1 LYGRY
6 QRYCE
11 LDKQLANNTA
21 DFEKLASD
29 HERAVARAG
38 GAEGEG
44 GAEGAG
50 AARGAA
56 AADEAAALAERIV
69 PLWDAKQA
77 GISKKLEEYRALHV
91 ELKELKAAVNGFV
104 SAAEGD
110 DGAGAEPEEGVEA

>member
-1 LYGRY
+1 MYGRY

-44 GAEGAG
+44 GAEGA
-50 AARGAA
+50 
-56 AADEAAALAERIV
+56 
-69 PLWDAKQA
+69 
-77 GISKKLEEYRALHV
+77 
-91 ELKELKAAVNGFV
+91 
-104 SAAEGD
+104 
-110 DGAGAEPEEGVEA
+110 DGAGGAGGADAIERIQQLLAMAAGMSAAQVRSDQIRSDMSRWRPG